1 MRPALV
7 IKRVSDSYDDWLI
20 CMISTQVHQKINGLD
35 ELIDSTDED
44 YTNSGLKE
52 TSLFRV
58 SRLAV
63 VEESLFLGT
72 IGEISTERLKRI
84 RDSIAQWIRK
94 T

>member
-1 MRPALV
+1 MVKEGSIALFRFPQTNQKSGKLRPALV

-63 VEESLFLGT
+63 VEEASCV
-72 IGEISTERLKRI
+72 
-84 RDSIAQWIRK
+84 QH
-94 T
+94 